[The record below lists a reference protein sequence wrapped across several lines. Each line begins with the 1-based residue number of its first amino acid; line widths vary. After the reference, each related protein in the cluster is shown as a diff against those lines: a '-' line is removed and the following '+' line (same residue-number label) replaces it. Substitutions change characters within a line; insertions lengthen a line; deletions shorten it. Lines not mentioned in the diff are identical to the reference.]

1 VVAVKIISIFD
12 YLCSNVVYRRDL
24 TKTVNYI
31 KGILSNTKDA
41 DVHWDDF
48 DASMPQT
55 DSAAEYVAANPERFF
70 IPFEQEFKTLHQRF
84 HVIPPYI
91 LYSIVYRLAISA
103 FVP

>member
-1 VVAVKIISIFD
+1 VVAIKIISLFN

-24 TKTVNYI
+24 TKTVDYI
-31 KGILSNTKDA
+31 KGILKNTKDA

-55 DSAAEYVAANPERFF
+55 DSAEEYVAANPERLF
-70 IPFEQEFKTLHQRF
+70 IPFEQEFKTLHQRL

-91 LYSIVYRLAISA
+91 LYSIVYRLAICT
-103 FVP
+103 FVL